1 MSKNKGKNEEDK
13 EDRENDWDPWF
24 VCAKC
29 YQSLGENFEKQCCY
43 CRNCPFR
50 ICTDCCTGKVYECKG
65 SNHYFTE
72 SCCEICM
79 HEYGRIVDNCYF
91 CPACCTGENQL
102 EHRFKRAAYLISK
115 KVTRK
120 YRVSTSIDYTYLND
134 PNNWARYDRHPERME
149 KELWSLCKAE

>member
-1 MSKNKGKNEEDK
+1 MTENKTENKIEED
-13 EDRENDWDPWF
+13 DWDIWF
-24 VCAKC
+24 DCAKC
-29 YQSLGENFEKQCCY
+29 HKSLGENAEKQCCR

-50 ICTDCCTGKVYECKG
+50 MCTDCCTGKVYKCKG

-79 HEYGRIVDNCYF
+79 PKYGVIVDNCYY

-102 EHRFKRAAYLISK
+102 EYKFKRDTYLISK

-134 PNNWARYDRHPERME
+134 PNNWERYNRHPTLIE
-149 KELWSLCKAE
+149 KEWWNMSKLSE